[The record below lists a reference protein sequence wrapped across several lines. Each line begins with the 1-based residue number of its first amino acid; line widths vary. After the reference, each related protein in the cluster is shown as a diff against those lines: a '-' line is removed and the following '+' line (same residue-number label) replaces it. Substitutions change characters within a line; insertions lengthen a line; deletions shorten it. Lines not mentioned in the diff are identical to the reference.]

1 MRNSGAMTIANN
13 TIGEIDM
20 KCDICI
26 EGNIENKGAY
36 CMDGVTIC
44 RVCITKAIVFYCEN
58 QHLVGTKSTREIP
71 ESVKEARK
79 EDNIRG
85 WWA

>member
-36 CMDGVTIC
+36 VMDGVTIC
-44 RVCITKAIVFYCEN
+44 RPCLYKAVIFYCRFNKEGRSN
-58 QHLVGTKSTREIP
+58 TGTPS
-71 ESVKEARK
+71 ESVAEARK